1 MTLRNDINAC
11 CSNFSDPPSSVCTR
25 IDSAGWP
32 ADARNSTIDAI
43 TDDAS
48 STTYTAPSAMSKV
61 TQLSSMSSYGT
72 DANELLELGHSPIAS
87 KFPSSSAPSEASVRQ
102 NSPSDSESLQHS
114 HSDVGPNTTHRGNE
128 SKQNALG
135 GEGAEHRREPCIACE
150 EYGTCASCTTRDI
163 IGVRN
168 TAGQPNRDP
177 SFIWPLTDFLGG
189 LSHELDMLI
198 PDARH
203 MDHDLESLQ
212 STICVRLKSGAKR
225 PVPVF
230 ESARS
235 EGGRPTIKESSCELG
250 SNFTQETP
258 QTTHGLGTAQRAQVY
273 AVDRW
278 LRQRGLD
285 PWSPVRATG
294 NWSSY
299 GISNGPPSYG
309 LVESR
314 QIQMHCHPI
323 ACNLSRATTTTAAA
337 APPDSLTPSEHSSV
351 VALFEGLSLRFASEI
366 KNSLIQT
373 VDSAGGAEESPTA
386 PEGSH
391 RRSDSSEKVRGK
403 RKVNERDQNGEKG
416 DGASGGR
423 DDPNDRSRKKNPQ
436 EFPRYFRCIYWR
448 VEFDVK
454 CSKGWRDINS
464 LKKVSRCRGLHGYFC
479 PLLQPRIRS
488 PDAEIASQS
497 TAWNQDS
504 RHEDRKLGH
513 PFRQMDKALQ
523 NAPA

>member
-1 MTLRNDINAC
+1 VTLRNDINAC
-11 CSNFSDPPSSVCTR
+11 RSNFSDPPSSVCTR

-72 DANELLELGHSPIAS
+72 DATELLELGHSPIAS
-87 KFPSSSAPSEASVRQ
+87 KFPFSSAPSEASVRQ
-102 NSPSDSESLQHS
+102 NSPSDSESLQHN
-114 HSDVGPNTTHRGNE
+114 HSDVGPNATHRGNE

-135 GEGAEHRREPCIACE
+135 REGAEHRREPCTACE
-150 EYGTCASCTTRDI
+150 EYGTPCDEKSTCASCTTHDI

-168 TAGQPNRDP
+168 TAGQPSRDLP
-177 SFIWPLTDFLGG
+177 FIWPSTDFLGG
-189 LSHELDMLI
+189 LSQELDMLI

-212 STICVRLKSGAKR
+212 STICVRLKSGAKC

-235 EGGRPTIKESSCELG
+235 EGGRPTIKESSCELS
-250 SNFTQETP
+250 SNSTQETP
-258 QTTHGLGTAQRAQVY
+258 QTTHGLGIAQRAQVY

-314 QIQMHCHPI
+314 QMQMHCHPI
-323 ACNLSRATTTTAAA
+323 ARNLSRAITASV

-351 VALFEGLSLRFASEI
+351 VALFEGLSLRLASEV

-373 VDSAGGAEESPTA
+373 VGSAGGAEESPTA

-403 RKVNERDQNGEKG
+403 RKVNERDQNGENG
-416 DGASGGR
+416 DGTPGGR
-423 DDPNDRSRKKNPQ
+423 DDPNDRSRKKNPP
-436 EFPRYFRCIYWR
+436 ESPSYFRCIYWH

-454 CSKGWRDINS
+454 CSKAWRDIDS
-464 LKKVSRCRGLHGYFC
+464 LKRVGRCRGLHGYFC
-479 PLLQPRIRS
+479 PVL
-488 PDAEIASQS
+488 
-497 TAWNQDS
+497 TAKNT
-504 RHEDRKLGH
+504 
-513 PFRQMDKALQ
+513 FA
-523 NAPA
+523 